1 MDTRRNPDALV
12 MAFGPRSMYVADV
25 MSPQGRWTFV
35 TNHALV
41 LIEVWQ
47 QPDITV
53 RAIAERIGITERAT
67 HRILAALARDGYLSR
82 KRVGRNNYYFV
93 ERDTRFRHPHLAHLQ
108 ISLLLE
114 AVGRRSK

>member
-1 MDTRRNPDALV
+1 M
-12 MAFGPRSMYVADV
+12 
-25 MSPQGRWTFV
+25 

-67 HRILAALARDGYLSR
+67 HRILSALVKDGYLSR
-82 KRVGRNNYYFV
+82 KRVGRNNHYFV
-93 ERDTRFRHPHLAHLQ
+93 QRDARFRHPHLAHLQ
-108 ISLLLE
+108 IRLLLE
-114 AVGRRSK
+114 AVGQRAKK